1 MLDVPVEPRA
11 AGAVSAAIA
20 ELAASFGDRLVTSR
34 AVREQHA
41 NITTWHTVAPPDAV
55 VFPQN
60 TEDVQR
66 AVRICARHRVPVI
79 PFGTGTSLEGH
90 TNAPFGGVSIDLK
103 DMNRILEVHPE
114 DFDCVI
120 EPGVTRKRLNDELR
134 DQGLFFPVDPGADA
148 SLGGMA
154 STGASGTTAV
164 RYGAMKDNVLS
175 PKVVLPNGELMT
187 TARRARKTS
196 AGYDLTR
203 LIVGAEGTLGVITE
217 LTLKLHGIPEAMCA
231 AVCRFPSVDA
241 ACEAA
246 IAAIQSGIPMGRVEL
261 LDEMQV
267 RVCNAYSKLGLPEQ
281 PMLFLEFHG
290 SEAGVAEQA
299 TCFGEIAGEFGSGG
313 FEWAKAPED
322 RTRLWQARHDIFWA
336 MTSYRAG
343 AKVVVT
349 DVCVPISRLAKCVA
363 VAKQDIECSGLI
375 APTVGHVGDGNFHA
389 GVMVMMDD
397 ADEVARAKAF
407 IERLAE
413 RAIAADGTCT
423 GEHGIGEG
431 KKRFLVPEYGE
442 AAVGMMRALKYA
454 FDPDGIMNPGK
465 IV

>member
-1 MLDVPVEPRA
+1 
-11 AGAVSAAIA
+11 
-20 ELAASFGDRLVTSR
+20 
-34 AVREQHA
+34 
-41 NITTWHTVAPPDAV
+41 V
-55 VFPQN
+55 VFPQS

-103 DMNRILEVHPE
+103 DMNRILEVHAE

-120 EPGVTRKRLNDELR
+120 EPGVTRKRLNDEVR

-175 PKVVLPNGELMT
+175 LKVVLPNGELMT
-187 TARRARKTS
+187 TGRRPRKTS

-217 LTLKLHGIPEAMCA
+217 LTLKLHGTPEAMST
-231 AVCRFPSVDA
+231 AVCRFPSVGA

-246 IAAIQSGIPMGRVEL
+246 ITAIQSGIPMARVEL

-267 RVCNAYSKLGLPEQ
+267 RVCNAYSMLGLPEQ

-299 TCFGEIAGEFGSGG
+299 TRFGEIAGEFGSGG
-313 FEWAKAPED
+313 FEWTKAPED
-322 RTRLWQARHDIFWA
+322 RTRLWQARHDMFWA

-343 AKVVVT
+343 AKLVVT
-349 DVCVPISRLAKCVA
+349 DVCVPISRLAECVA
-363 VAKQDIECSGLI
+363 VAKQDIERSGLI
-375 APTVGHVGDGNFHA
+375 APIVGHVGDGNFHA

-397 ADEVARAKAF
+397 AGEVTRAKAF

-413 RAIAADGTCT
+413 LAIAADGTCT

-431 KKRFLVPEYGE
+431 KKHFLVPEYGE
-442 AAVGMMRALKYA
+442 AAVGMMRTLKHA

-465 IV
+465 VV